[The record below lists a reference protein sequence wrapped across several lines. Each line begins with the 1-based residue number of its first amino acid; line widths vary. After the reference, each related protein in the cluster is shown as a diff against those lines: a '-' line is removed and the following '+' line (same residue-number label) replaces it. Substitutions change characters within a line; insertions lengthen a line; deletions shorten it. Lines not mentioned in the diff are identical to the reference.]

1 MYGCDFKI
9 LDLYLY
15 IILESCVEIGRI
27 IYEQCIFAIMSTN
40 FNSWMLCEDISLCF
54 SFDDD
59 IDDDDEPLDE
69 AVETQDVSWYSL
81 LLKYYTIHVY

>member
-1 MYGCDFKI
+1 
-9 LDLYLY
+9 
-15 IILESCVEIGRI
+15 
-27 IYEQCIFAIMSTN
+27 
-40 FNSWMLCEDISLCF
+40 MLFEDISLCF

-69 AVETQDVSWYSL
+69 AVGTQDVSWYST